1 MQIPL
6 SRIEYDYIVEAFL
19 QDLPPLLLQ
28 SGALFYMLPSGSYTI
43 KNSKL
48 YFQPLS
54 EFIGK
59 KTSVFF
65 EHKKRSIVFHT
76 AVYADAGSCY
86 VMFPDIAYK
95 YDPEKQPQ
103 NNVFAEIYIPD
114 NPPITAQEHEHFPLD
129 SIIHTDL
136 HLPPFTDFLPSAY
149 QTAAQFTAEKTVTQN
164 IFPLFLYRLHE
175 FEQQTFMMFNPYAS
189 SGLYVLFIDS
199 KILICGCR
207 DDYAVSIGKRQSL
220 RFVLHFPHR
229 TIHSKGRS
237 LFSHFLPKSN
247 CAVLGFVFE
256 ELFEEDKR
264 FLYERVYHEKYNP
277 LSF

>member
-6 SRIEYDYIVEAFL
+6 SRIEYDYIIEAFL
-19 QDLPPLLLQ
+19 QELPPLLLQ

-48 YFQPLS
+48 YFQPLP

-65 EHKKRSIVFHT
+65 DHKKRSIVFHT
-76 AVYADAGSCY
+76 TVYAHNGSCSITL
-86 VMFPDIAYK
+86 PDIAYK
-95 YDPEKQPQ
+95 YDPDERQK
-103 NNVFAEIYIPD
+103 NDIFAEIHIPD
-114 NPPITAQEHEHFPLD
+114 TPPITAHEHEHFPLD

-136 HLPPFTDFLPSAY
+136 YLPAFTDFLPSAY
-149 QTAAQFTAEKTVTQN
+149 QTAAQCTAEKTVTRN
-164 IFPLFLYRLHE
+164 MFPLFLYRLHE
-175 FEQQTFMMFNPYAS
+175 FERQTFMMFNPYSS

-207 DDYAVSIGKRQSL
+207 DSYAVSIGKRQSL
-220 RFVLHFPHR
+220 QFVLHFPHR

-256 ELFEEDKR
+256 GLFEEDKR
-264 FLYERVYHEKYNP
+264 FLFERVYHEKYSP
-277 LSF
+277 STF

>member
-6 SRIEYDYIVEAFL
+6 SRIEYDYIIEAFL
-19 QDLPPLLLQ
+19 QELPPLLLQ
-28 SGALFYMLPSGSYTI
+28 SGVLFYMVPSGSYTI

-48 YFQPLS
+48 YFQVLP

-65 EHKKRSIVFHT
+65 DHKKRSIVFHT
-76 AVYADAGSCY
+76 AVYADVGSCY
-86 VMFPDIAYK
+86 VTLPDIAYR

-103 NNVFAEIYIPD
+103 NNVFAEIHIPD

-175 FEQQTFMMFNPYAS
+175 FEQQTFMMFNPYTS
-189 SGLYVLFIDS
+189 SGLYMLFVDS

-207 DDYAVSIGKRQSL
+207 DD
-220 RFVLHFPHR
+220 
-229 TIHSKGRS
+229 
-237 LFSHFLPKSN
+237 
-247 CAVLGFVFE
+247 
-256 ELFEEDKR
+256 
-264 FLYERVYHEKYNP
+264 
-277 LSF
+277 

>member
-19 QDLPPLLLQ
+19 QELPPLLLQ

-48 YFQPLS
+48 YFQLLS

-76 AVYADAGSCY
+76 TVYAYNGSCSITL
-86 VMFPDIAYK
+86 PDIAYK

-103 NNVFAEIYIPD
+103 NNVFAEIHIQD
-114 NPPITAQEHEHFPLD
+114 NSPITAYEHEHFPLD

-175 FEQQTFMMFNPYAS
+175 FEQQTFMMFNPYTS

-247 CAVLGFVFE
+247 RAVLGFVFE
-256 ELFEEDKR
+256 NLFEEDKR
-264 FLYERVYHEKYNP
+264 FLYERVYHEQYSP

>member
-6 SRIEYDYIVEAFL
+6 SRIEYSYVFETFL
-19 QDLPPLLLQ
+19 QELPSLLLQ
-28 SGALFYMLPSGSYTI
+28 SGALFYMLPSGAYTI
-43 KNSKL
+43 KNSRL
-48 YFQPLS
+48 YFQSLP

-59 KTSVFF
+59 KIAVFF
-65 EHKKRSIVFHT
+65 DHKKRSIVFYT
-76 AVYADAGSCY
+76 AIYADDGSC
-86 VMFPDIAYK
+86 FFTLPDSAYK

-103 NNVFAEIYIPD
+103 NNVFAEIYIPE
-114 NPPITAQEHEHFPLD
+114 NPPITAQEHEYFPLD

-136 HLPPFTDFLPSAY
+136 YLPAFTDFLPSAY

-175 FEQQTFMMFNPYAS
+175 FEQQTFMMFNPYTS
-189 SGLYVLFIDS
+189 SGLYMLFVDS

-207 DDYAVSIGKRQSL
+207 DRYAVSIGKRQSL

-229 TIHSKGRS
+229 VIHSTGRS

-256 ELFEEDKR
+256 NLFEEDKR
-264 FLYERVYHEKYNP
+264 FLYERVYHEKYSP
-277 LSF
+277 SSF